1 MGQGETALEAGAAE
15 PTPGALGRIVLVVGW
30 LCAVALAVLV
40 LHLLGVDVGGWFA
53 SLWDALTAVDPE
65 DVLMG
70 LGLQTLDTLLSAIA
84 WLAILRAAYPR
95 AGIEALPIITA
106 YAVAVAGNDILPA
119 SLGTLVMLVM
129 LTAIIPAATFPGL
142 VGGQVVHKLFFVAAG
157 NVRLGRAAQ
166 RRRRGSAGVR
176 DGLVVRLTRMVLP
189 PPTRSPRARAS
200 GFRVRRP

>member
-1 MGQGETALEAGAAE
+1 
-15 PTPGALGRIVLVVGW
+15 
-30 LCAVALAVLV
+30 
-40 LHLLGVDVGGWFA
+40 
-53 SLWDALTAVDPE
+53 
-65 DVLMG
+65 
-70 LGLQTLDTLLSAIA
+70 
-84 WLAILRAAYPR
+84 
-95 AGIEALPIITA
+95 
-106 YAVAVAGNDILPA
+106 
-119 SLGTLVMLVM
+119 MLVM

>member
-1 MGQGETALEAGAAE
+1 
-15 PTPGALGRIVLVVGW
+15 
-30 LCAVALAVLV
+30 
-40 LHLLGVDVGGWFA
+40 
-53 SLWDALTAVDPE
+53 
-65 DVLMG
+65 MG
-70 LGLQTLDTLLSAIA
+70 LGLQTLDTFLSAIA

-106 YAVAVAGNDILPA
+106 YAVAVAGNDVLPA

-129 LTAIIPAATFPGL
+129 LAAIIPGATFPGL

-176 DGLVVRLTRMVLP
+176 DGLVVRLTRRVLAAP
-189 PPTRSPRARAS
+189 AVAWARAS
-200 GFRVRRP
+200 DVRPRRP